1 MNAPFARITPALCE
15 AADDREARAAA
26 LLIERYIAG
35 LRVAIR
41 NAPDRCSREEARQCR
56 AKVWSWRHAIAA
68 GQRFAAHHALVFL
81 GPNDAGPRIDAA
93 IAAGER
99 RSAARDADKED

>member
-1 MNAPFARITPALCE
+1 MNAPFRITPALCE

-26 LLIERYIAG
+26 YLIERYRAG
-35 LRVAIR
+35 LAVALD
-41 NAPDRCSREEARQCR
+41 NARDAWERGEVKQAI
-56 AKVWSWRHAIAA
+56 AKVYGFAKPFER
-68 GQRFAAHHALVFL
+68 GERFAATHVLTFL
-81 GPNDAGPRIDAA
+81 GHNQYGPWIETV

>member
-26 LLIERYIAG
+26 LLIERYRAG
-35 LRVAIR
+35 LAVAIEHG
-41 NAPDRCSREEARQCR
+41 ADQCVREEARQCLVKVEGW
-56 AKVWSWRHAIAA
+56 AKAIAA
-68 GQRFAAHHALVFL
+68 KQHFAATNALIWL
-81 GPNDAGPRIDAA
+81 GKNAHGPRIDAA

-99 RSAARDADKED
+99 RAVARPVGMED